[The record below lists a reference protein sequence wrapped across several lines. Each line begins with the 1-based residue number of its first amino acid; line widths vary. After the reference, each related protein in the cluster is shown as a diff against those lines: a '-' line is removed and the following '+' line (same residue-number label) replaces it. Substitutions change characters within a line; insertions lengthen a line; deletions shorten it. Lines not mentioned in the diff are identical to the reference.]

1 MHGKCTHTSV
11 GHVHG
16 TAHHA
21 RKVLR
26 LLQQDP
32 RTLSQPPLPP
42 HHENTQLGTAQRHM
56 VLSLG
61 VRPSFIMC
69 KVIQGPGVTATLLN
83 VSASSSLILPPPQP
97 QIQAQPAF
105 NKAVKSVS

>member
-1 MHGKCTHTSV
+1 MHGKCTHISV
-11 GHVHG
+11 GHAHG

-32 RTLSQPPLPP
+32 HSLSQPPLPAP
-42 HHENTQLGTAQRHM
+42 HENTQLGAAQRHL

-61 VRPSFIMC
+61 VRPSFNMC
-69 KVIQGPGVTATLLN
+69 KVSQGPGVTATLLN
-83 VSASSSLILPPPQP
+83 VSASSSLILPHPSPRSRPSLLLTRQ
-97 QIQAQPAF
+97 
-105 NKAVKSVS
+105 